1 MGVSQTAGSSSGFN
15 NAVLERVLKRANL
28 LSAADI
34 QDPDKISNEALWNIF
49 NLYKVEKSLQ
59 KEHEEISKR
68 KNAYNSYHKELKD
81 QLQDN

>member
-49 NLYKVEKSLQ
+49 NLYKVEKGLQ

>member
-28 LSAADI
+28 LSAADL
-34 QDPDKISNEALWNIF
+34 QDPDKISNEALWNVF
-49 NLYKVEKSLQ
+49 NLYKIEKGLQ
-59 KEHEEISKR
+59 KEYEEISKR

-81 QLQDN
+81 